1 MSQLLMQAQ
10 EWRGMGAKVG
20 TGQITQGLECQAR
33 HRASVRFAW
42 REPSGAGVRLAWKEQ
57 GGVLA

>member
-1 MSQLLMQAQ
+1 MQAQ